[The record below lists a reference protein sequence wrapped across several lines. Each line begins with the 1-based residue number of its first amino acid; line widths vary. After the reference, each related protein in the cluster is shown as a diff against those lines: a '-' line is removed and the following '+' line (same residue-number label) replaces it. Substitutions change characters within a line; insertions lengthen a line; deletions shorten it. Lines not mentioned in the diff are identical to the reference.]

1 MLVAVELIWLRACL
15 PSLALPQ
22 WPRRAAAAAKLFE
35 VLRGNGNGA
44 ERRGRYLSEGAGGAI
59 GAGAC
64 AGCRGGGW
72 RGGTCIATCRRDYCQ
87 NDARPSVR

>member
-44 ERRGRYLSEGAGGAI
+44 EHRGRYLSEGGRWGNWSR
-59 GAGAC
+59 C
-64 AGCRGGGW
+64 L
-72 RGGTCIATCRRDYCQ
+72 RRLPGRRV
-87 NDARPSVR
+87 ARRHVYSDMPA